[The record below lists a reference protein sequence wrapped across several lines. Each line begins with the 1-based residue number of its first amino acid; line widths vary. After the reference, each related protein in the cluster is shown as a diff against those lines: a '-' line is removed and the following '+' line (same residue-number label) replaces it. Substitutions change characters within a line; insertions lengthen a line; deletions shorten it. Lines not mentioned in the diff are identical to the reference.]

1 MRKPLFLGGIIIS
14 LLFAGTAWAQ
24 GGGDEPTF
32 SVSPPPLAYPDYEIG
47 DQSRMSAASIRV
59 SAPSL
64 SMSGFNLSYNHRR
77 PWLSEGETPLGRA
90 VGVAYSLSYVS
101 GSGAG
106 IDVSALTQYL
116 GVNYEHEGFKE
127 KRANGILFLGPS
139 MNLLSTYIT
148 GSGPGYYFDST
159 SSGIL
164 FGYQY
169 GVQVSFEVEV
179 LKISPFYQVSSSS
192 GTINS
197 ESYFSMY
204 SPCCASSSTNTS
216 VSITL
221 KTTSFGFDILH
232 VPSGMTLSSLS
243 QLAQGG
249 KSDVK
254 VTILQISYAFGEG
267 VEKSRGDGEGKA
279 EGGLDINFQKK

>member
-1 MRKPLFLGGIIIS
+1 MRKFLFLGGIIIS
-14 LLFAGTAWAQ
+14 LLASGSAYAQ
-24 GGGDEPTF
+24 SGGDEPTF
-32 SVSPPPLAYPDYEIG
+32 SVAPPPLAYPDYEIG
-47 DQSRMSAASIRV
+47 EQSRFSAASIKV

-64 SMSGFNLSYNHRR
+64 SMSGFNLSYNNRR
-77 PWLSEGETPLGRA
+77 PWMSEGETPLGRA
-90 VGVAYSLSYVS
+90 VGMAYSFSYMS
-101 GSGAG
+101 GTGAG
-106 IDVSALTQYL
+106 IDISAMTQYL
-116 GVNYEHEGFKE
+116 GINYEHEGFKE
-127 KRANGILFLGPS
+127 SRANGILFIGPS
-139 MNLLSTYIT
+139 MNFLNTSVT

-169 GVQVSFEVEV
+169 GVQVSFDVEA

-204 SPCCASSSTNTS
+204 SPCCYSSSSSTS

-232 VPSGMTLSSLS
+232 TPSGFTLSSLS

-267 VEKSRGDGEGKA
+267 VEKARGEGA
-279 EGGLDINFQKK
+279 GDASGGLDINLQKK